1 MSSDGPAH
9 LFVYGTLLTRARG
22 ELGADMRARLK
33 NASTSL
39 GEATIP
45 GRLFDLG
52 TFPVMI
58 AAAVPTDVVQGEVLR
73 LDDPEGVFV
82 WLDPYEGFTPG
93 HKRHGEYERVRRTVR
108 LASGEELVAWVY
120 LYVAGVMKA
129 PPIPSGRWNG

>member
-1 MSSDGPAH
+1 MTAAGSAY

-33 NASTSL
+33 VASTSI

-45 GRLFDLG
+45 GRLFDFG

-58 AAAVPTDVVQGEVLR
+58 AAAAPTDIVHGEVLR
-73 LDDPEGVFV
+73 LEDPAAVFV

-93 HKRHGEYERVRRTVR
+93 HRRHREYERVLRSVR
-108 LASGEELVAWVY
+108 LASGKDLVTWVY
-120 LYVAGVMKA
+120 LYVADILNA
-129 PPIPSGRWNG
+129 PPIPGGRWEG